1 MRIFARKLVNVVK
14 NAQVGVD
21 RDELNSLRCEKLSGS
36 FSGVSV
42 VQAVEDGDSDDVSRA
57 LRLNRS
63 AARRV
68 FV

>member
-1 MRIFARKLVNVVK
+1 MGICACKQERVEQNTQMGVVC
-14 NAQVGVD
+14 
-21 RDELNSLRCEKLSGS
+21 ELDSLMCEKLSGS

-42 VQAVEDGDSDDVSRA
+42 VQTVEDWDSDDVSRV
-57 LRLNRS
+57 LRFNRS

>member
-1 MRIFARKLVNVVK
+1 MRIFARKQERVEQNTQMGVVC
-14 NAQVGVD
+14 
-21 RDELNSLRCEKLSGS
+21 ELNSLRCEKLSGS

-42 VQAVEDGDSDDVSRA
+42 VQTVEDWDSDDVSRA